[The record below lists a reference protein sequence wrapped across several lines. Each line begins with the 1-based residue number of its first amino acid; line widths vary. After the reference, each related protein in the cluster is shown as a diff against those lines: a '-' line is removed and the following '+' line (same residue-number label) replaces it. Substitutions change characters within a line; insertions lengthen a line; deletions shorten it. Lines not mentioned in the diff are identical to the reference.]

1 MQKLTQFCKSVA
13 SKRGL
18 KFALRSKLVDV
29 DEVFSD
35 VGLLPALLKRADQLC
50 MLCFGV
56 SSGALYSEDEK
67 SILGTRVRIEDHVES
82 LPMGVYACMLDTMLE
97 IARGERNGRIDMD
110 ELLYD

>member
-1 MQKLTQFCKSVA
+1 M
-13 SKRGL
+13 
-18 KFALRSKLVDV
+18 KFALRSKLIEA
-29 DEVFSD
+29 DEVFSE
-35 VGLLPALLKRADQLC
+35 VGLMPALLKRSDQLC

-56 SSGALYSEDEK
+56 TSGAVYAEEEK
-67 SILGTRVRIEDHVES
+67 SILGTRVSIQSAAES